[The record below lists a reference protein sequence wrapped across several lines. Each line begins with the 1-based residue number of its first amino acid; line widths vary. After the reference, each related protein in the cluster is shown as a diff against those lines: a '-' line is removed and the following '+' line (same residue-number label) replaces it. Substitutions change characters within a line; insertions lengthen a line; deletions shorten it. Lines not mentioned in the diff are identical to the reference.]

1 MKEKTQH
8 TPKQKGLTDAE
19 LVAKYDNGI
28 KIDFDK
34 ALCAMRMKQSRFAIR
49 KYRSHKR

>member
-8 TPKQKGLTDAE
+8 TKHKGLTDAE
-19 LVAKYDNGI
+19 LVAKYDNGV

-34 ALCAMRMKQSRFAIR
+34 ALCAMCMKQSRFAIR
-49 KYRSHKR
+49 KYRTPKR